1 MSAGKTLLKGFKS
14 KWQLMQAIAILLYA
28 IGPAI
33 LFYFLSSNIIVS
45 LLIFSGILGIGFAI
59 KKPWQLTLEK
69 IGNYIDSKLDAV
81 EYSTGLL
88 LIPENQLSSLA
99 SLQRHEVGK
108 TLKSSIA
115 LLKPNV
121 SLKRPAVVLGLF
133 FLFSVLAQQFNWA
146 SKFDTSVPNPEMR
159 ETIAFKPLD
168 SANTNNVPPRIE
180 NQILQI
186 RYPSYTGKGVISS
199 KSMNVKALEGSKL
212 SWQLQFDKP
221 IEEVV
226 LETSD
231 ENFSMR
237 KSEKGYAHQMILK
250 AQGFYNFK
258 FDAVDGET
266 YQSEL
271 YALEMFK
278 DESPVVEIQ
287 QLKQF
292 TSFDFEEDKNIEFET
307 LITDDFGIADAYII
321 ATVSKGEGESV
332 KFREERLKFENEVLK
347 GSKNQKLSKRIDLSK
362 MGMEPGDELYFYIAA
377 VDTKEPTP
385 NTTRS
390 ETYFVVIRDTLSNQF
405 AVEGTM
411 GADLMPDYFRSQRQL
426 IIDTEKLIANT
437 SKLPKKDFNTTSNEL
452 GFDQKALRLKYGRFM
467 GDETKSDIQVE
478 AEVVEESDDSKNEE
492 DPLAEFTHDHDGS
505 NEHNLVDH
513 EHEEDGDGEEK
524 EDPLES
530 YLHNHDD
537 PEESTLF
544 TQSLKSKLRQ
554 AMAEMWDAELYL
566 RLYTPEKSLPYQ
578 YRALKLI
585 QEIKNSARIYVH
597 RIGFDPPPIK
607 EDKRLTGTLDEVISF
622 QKQEEL
628 TLPERFPFMR
638 KAVEILEQLQ
648 YGKSPTEADK
658 KIFSKA
664 GSELAELAILE
675 PGNYLK
681 TLQQLKW
688 ISDSN
693 DVSEIKYNELLSR
706 LNAAIP
712 APRPKPKAQHTYH
725 SELNSLLLKEL
736 EAND

>member
-1 MSAGKTLLKGFKS
+1 MSSGKNILKTFKN
-14 KWQLMQAIAILLYA
+14 KWQLMQAIAIFLYA
-28 IGPAI
+28 LGPAS
-33 LFYFLSSNIIVS
+33 LFYFLSTNIIVS
-45 LLIFSGILGIGFAI
+45 LFIFSGILVVGFAI

-69 IGNYIDSKLDAV
+69 IGSYIDSQLDAV

-88 LIPENQLSSLA
+88 LVPENQLSSIA

-121 SLKRPAVVLGLF
+121 SLKRPVVVLGLF
-133 FLFSVLAQQFNWA
+133 FLFSILAQQFNWA
-146 SKFDTSVPNPEMR
+146 SKFDTSVPNPEMQ

-168 SANTNNVPPRIE
+168 SVNTKNEPPRIE

-186 RYPSYTGKGVISS
+186 RYPSYTGKGIIRS
-199 KSMNVKALEGSKL
+199 KTMNVKALEGSKL

-221 IEEVV
+221 IEEVIF
-226 LETSD
+226 ESSD
-231 ENFSMR
+231 KNFSMR
-237 KSEKGYAHQMILK
+237 KSEKGYSHQMILNT
-250 AQGFYNFK
+250 QGFYNFK
-258 FDAVDGET
+258 FEAVAGET

-278 DESPVVEIQ
+278 DENPVVEIQ

-362 MGMEPGDELYFYIAA
+362 MGMEPGDELYFYISA
-377 VDTKEPTP
+377 VDTKEPRP

-390 ETYFVVIRDTLSNQF
+390 ETYFVVIRDTLSSQF

-437 SKLPKKDFNTTSNEL
+437 SKLSKKDFNTTSNEL
-452 GFDQKALRLKYGRFM
+452 GFDQKALRLKYGQFM
-467 GDETKSDIQVE
+467 GDETESELQVE
-478 AEVVEESDDSKNEE
+478 EEVAEELDDSENEE

-513 EHEEDGDGEEK
+513 EHEEDSEGNEK
-524 EDPLES
+524 EDPLER

-554 AMAEMWDAELYL
+554 AMTEMWDAELYL
-566 RLYTPEKSLPYQ
+566 RLYTPKKSLPYQ

-597 RIGFDPPPIK
+597 RIGFDSPPIR
-607 EDKRLTGTLDEVISF
+607 EDKRLTGTLDEVVSF
-622 QKQEEL
+622 QKQEDL
-628 TLPERFPFMR
+628 AVPERFPFMR

-648 YGKSPTEADK
+648 YGKSPTEVDR

-693 DVSEIKYNELLSR
+693 DLSEIKFTELLSS

-712 APRPKPKAQHTYH
+712 EPRHKPKSQKTYQ

-736 EAND
+736 EIND